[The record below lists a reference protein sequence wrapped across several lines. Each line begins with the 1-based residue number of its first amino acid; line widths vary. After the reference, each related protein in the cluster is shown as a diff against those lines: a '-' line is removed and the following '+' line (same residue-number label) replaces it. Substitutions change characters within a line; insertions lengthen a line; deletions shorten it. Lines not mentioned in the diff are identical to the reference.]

1 MSPRRPRVPR
11 VDPATGAPRRAAQ
24 DAAVEPTTAP
34 QEPAAEPRGADSR
47 PAPSEDAGTPAA
59 PSPSAAP
66 GTGQGDGS
74 APSAEPERPAT
85 AEVIDLQRAQDRR
98 QGGQAAPEHAAGSH
112 AAGSHAAGTQ
122 PVEDRR
128 AGVNAARP
136 AASSPARP
144 AARRP
149 RPAPRRALSPVAMAA
164 RRRAPLPDPVPARQ
178 ITGRSLLVVAVL
190 LVAAVL
196 VAPTLR
202 AFLNQQ
208 LEIAAAEE
216 EIAAMQAQREDYEE
230 RIRLWD
236 DPGYVTQQARERLEL
251 VMPGETLYS
260 VTGVPEEAPRDPR
273 PEAPAGEPVNTRLPW
288 AEGLWD
294 SAVRAGLE

>member
-1 MSPRRPRVPR
+1 
-11 VDPATGAPRRAAQ
+11 
-24 DAAVEPTTAP
+24 
-34 QEPAAEPRGADSR
+34 
-47 PAPSEDAGTPAA
+47 
-59 PSPSAAP
+59 
-66 GTGQGDGS
+66 
-74 APSAEPERPAT
+74 
-85 AEVIDLQRAQDRR
+85 
-98 QGGQAAPEHAAGSH
+98 
-112 AAGSHAAGTQ
+112 
-122 PVEDRR
+122 
-128 AGVNAARP
+128 
-136 AASSPARP
+136 
-144 AARRP
+144 RRP
-149 RPAPRRALSPVAMAA
+149 RPAPRRALSPAAMAA

-273 PEAPAGEPVNTRLPW
+273 PEAPAGETVNTRLPW